1 MTCHEARGLFTS
13 LIAGKL
19 AITEAAPVE
28 AHLEQCPECR
38 KMVDDLYYAAPR
50 DPGGRIVLSADMS
63 ARRSRLLIPILVV
76 LALGAT
82 TIVATTI
89 VVIPGLSSFAWH
101 RAVALVAAVRD
112 AAHSARIASVPATSN
127 RIERPVEPRP
137 TGAPDVGASAVPAA
151 APAIAPATPAIPSDD
166 RMPSSTT
173 APAATDS
180 AATSPDR
187 EQKQAPPAAP
197 GPTPQAAR
205 RPKTSKPVAASPK
218 VEQAR
223 ARQVELPAR
232 AAPEP
237 EIPHAIS
244 PVKASESDVVVQL
257 AVRDRGAAERDV
269 NTLLSRLGGTNL
281 GQAEGAAI
289 VAVMPQS
296 SYSEFTRGLAQ
307 IGAWN
312 LEASRSSLPDPVRVA
327 VRLAK

>member
-38 KMVDDLYYAAPR
+38 KMVNDLYYGAPR

-63 ARRSRLLIPILVV
+63 ARGSRLLLPILVV

-82 TIVATTI
+82 TIVVTLT
-89 VVIPGLSSFAWH
+89 VVTPGLSSFARH
-101 RAVALVAAVRD
+101 RAAALVAAVRD
-112 AAHSARIASVPATSN
+112 AAHSVRMASVPATIN
-127 RIERPVEPRP
+127 KIEPPVEPRP
-137 TGAPDVGASAVPAA
+137 AGAPDVAASAVPSA
-151 APAIAPATPAIPSDD
+151 APAIAPATPAIPPGD

-173 APAATDS
+173 APTATDS
-180 AATSPDR
+180 AVPSSDR

-197 GPTPQAAR
+197 GPAPQAAP

-232 AAPEP
+232 AAPKPEP
-237 EIPHAIS
+237 PRAIS
-244 PVKASESDVVVQL
+244 PVRASESDVVVQL
-257 AVRDRGAAERDV
+257 AVRDHGVAERDV
-269 NTLLSRLGGTNL
+269 NMLLSRLGGTNL

-289 VAVMPQS
+289 VAVVPQS

-307 IGAWN
+307 IGSWN

-327 VRLAK
+327 VRLTK